1 MLIFK
6 VVGTSNLAANI
17 QQCNLDSEMRWWN
30 TGDFAVGIYGLICCI
45 TVIIL
50 RITCT
55 LVAGSENMVLK
66 RVFLP
71 DKNFKKY
78 KRG

>member
-1 MLIFK
+1 LLIFT

-17 QQCNLDSEMRWWN
+17 QQRNRDSERRWWN
-30 TGDFAVGIYGLICCI
+30 TGYFAVGIYGLICCI

-55 LVAGSENMVLK
+55 LAAGSENMVLK